1 MIADYLHAF
10 KVILAIPFLI
20 YACKVDLEERRV
32 PNRVWKYMLA
42 TLLPIVF
49 VEYLLTEFNLIFAV
63 IQFAF
68 IFTLS
73 YMLFRLG
80 MWGGADAKALMV
92 LSASFPVFPEISAL
106 PLLNKGFGILAFS
119 TLSNSVIFS
128 PAVVIYVFLKNLKS
142 GLKNGNPIYYF
153 TGYQVDADK
162 IPRFHNLLEF
172 IDKDKIVRVKKG
184 IEPDEKMLMGLKKA
198 KKAGRIDKVWV
209 TPGLPFLVFITAGF
223 LISVIIGDVLFEFV
237 KLFLI
242 WKN

>member
-1 MIADYLHAF
+1 MITDLLYAI

-20 YACKVDLEERRV
+20 YACKVDLKERKV
-32 PNRVWKYMLA
+32 PDRVWRYML
-42 TLLPIVF
+42 LIFLPVVF
-49 VEYLLTEFNLIFAV
+49 VEYILTHFNLIFAIV
-63 IQFAF
+63 QFAF
-68 IFTLS
+68 IYSLS
-73 YMLFRLG
+73 YILFRLG

-106 PLLNKGFGILAFS
+106 PLVNKGFGILAFS

-128 PAVVIYVFLKNLKS
+128 PAVVIYVFLRNLKS

-172 IDKDKIVRVKKG
+172 IEEGKLVRVNKG
-184 IEPDEKMLMGLKKA
+184 KEPDEKMLMELRNTKI
-198 KKAGRIDKVWV
+198 AGKIDKVWV

-237 KLFLI
+237 RLFLI
-242 WKN
+242 